1 MVVKGNQNDEIVNLG
16 INKTV
21 YEEFEKHVNMKN
33 KWKPPLDRK
42 FSESLFLS
50 IFSNFFFQNFVDRW
64 LVEK

>member
-1 MVVKGNQNDEIVNLG
+1 MTKIVNLS

-42 FSESLFLS
+42 VSESLFLS
-50 IFSNFFFQNFVDRW
+50 IFSKNFFKILSIADW
-64 LVEK
+64 LKNKNA

>member
-1 MVVKGNQNDEIVNLG
+1 MTKIVNFST
-16 INKTV
+16 NETV

-50 IFSNFFFQNFVDRW
+50 FLSKKLFKILSIADW
-64 LVEK
+64 LKSHF